1 MNHTTSNSNVENP
14 IFTKIKR
21 PVTSINNYKKL
32 RNSSASPQQR
42 KNNLK
47 FPSKKSNNKDLSSD
61 KKSTFIEKDENPDN
75 DIKDISFIDFD
86 IEKEEKKVD
95 KDFTEFIKLF
105 KENYPLSKLDN
116 FTDVNE
122 MIKYTKDIIV
132 QLFSYQKMYFDRINN
147 EINKNHKF
155 KNLLVKYNEIY
166 RNIKKKNNRLNEKND
181 NYEFK
186 NYINVNVNKKENS
199 DLKEK
204 NIPTKNNEIGL
215 FKDFFELFFEK
226 SNAEKEKKIDDINLN
241 ENDKNLL
248 VKALQGI
255 INKKGPLNKILN
267 EKNSTE
273 EERKLSNEIIKKYN
287 LKVSKNKNNENEKEN
302 GKVKEKNSE
311 EKKNLE
317 EKKSKHFEYIITNK
331 PDENDNKLEQYL
343 INFYTKKNIPKI
355 PFKKI
360 SMNNY
365 EYGTLK
371 VTIKIEGETIR
382 IRYLGKYSLLD
393 NFLETNAHI
402 ENKKKKNNISGKK
415 KTTPK

>member
-267 EKNSTE
+267 EKNSNE
-273 EERKLSNEIIKKYN
+273 EERKL
-287 LKVSKNKNNENEKEN
+287 
-302 GKVKEKNSE
+302 
-311 EKKNLE
+311 
-317 EKKSKHFEYIITNK
+317 
-331 PDENDNKLEQYL
+331 
-343 INFYTKKNIPKI
+343 
-355 PFKKI
+355 
-360 SMNNY
+360 
-365 EYGTLK
+365 
-371 VTIKIEGETIR
+371 
-382 IRYLGKYSLLD
+382 
-393 NFLETNAHI
+393 
-402 ENKKKKNNISGKK
+402 
-415 KTTPK
+415 

>member
-166 RNIKKKNNRLNEKND
+166 RNIKKKNNRLNE
-181 NYEFK
+181 
-186 NYINVNVNKKENS
+186 
-199 DLKEK
+199 
-204 NIPTKNNEIGL
+204 
-215 FKDFFELFFEK
+215 
-226 SNAEKEKKIDDINLN
+226 
-241 ENDKNLL
+241 
-248 VKALQGI
+248 
-255 INKKGPLNKILN
+255 
-267 EKNSTE
+267 
-273 EERKLSNEIIKKYN
+273 
-287 LKVSKNKNNENEKEN
+287 
-302 GKVKEKNSE
+302 
-311 EKKNLE
+311 
-317 EKKSKHFEYIITNK
+317 
-331 PDENDNKLEQYL
+331 
-343 INFYTKKNIPKI
+343 
-355 PFKKI
+355 
-360 SMNNY
+360 
-365 EYGTLK
+365 
-371 VTIKIEGETIR
+371 
-382 IRYLGKYSLLD
+382 
-393 NFLETNAHI
+393 
-402 ENKKKKNNISGKK
+402 
-415 KTTPK
+415 